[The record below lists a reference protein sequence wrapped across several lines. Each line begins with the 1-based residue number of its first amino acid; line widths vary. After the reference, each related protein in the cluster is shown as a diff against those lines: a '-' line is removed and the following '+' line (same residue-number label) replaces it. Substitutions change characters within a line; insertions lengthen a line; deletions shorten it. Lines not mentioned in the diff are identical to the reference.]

1 MKFLKYFFVAL
12 LSIVV
17 TLIAVNQ
24 YVPVLIDVPKKDRL
38 LVDFN
43 FGKEITNKELI
54 PVERK
59 AKNIILLIGD
69 GMGSNQIVA
78 YKIAKEGPNA
88 ITAFDY
94 QLVKMLIT
102 Q

>member
-1 MKFLKYFFVAL
+1 MC
-12 LSIVV
+12 
-17 TLIAVNQ
+17 Q
-24 YVPVLIDVPKKDRL
+24 KKDRL

-69 GMGSNQIVA
+69 GMGKQSNCC
-78 YKIAKEGPNA
+78 
-88 ITAFDY
+88 
-94 QLVKMLIT
+94 L
-102 Q
+102 

>member
-69 GMGSNQIVA
+69 GMGSNQIVDGGRRRRR
-78 YKIAKEGPNA
+78 YGRRVR
-88 ITAFDY
+88 
-94 QLVKMLIT
+94 QLLERGEPDPV
-102 Q
+102 

>member
-43 FGKEITNKELI
+43 FGKEITNLENQLI
-54 PVERK
+54 WK
-59 AKNIILLIGD
+59 GNQLKLID
-69 GMGSNQIVA
+69 LET
-78 YKIAKEGPNA
+78 K
-88 ITAFDY
+88 
-94 QLVKMLIT
+94 
-102 Q
+102 

>member
-43 FGKEITNKELI
+43 FGKEIMISFPKLKST
-54 PVERK
+54 
-59 AKNIILLIGD
+59 
-69 GMGSNQIVA
+69 SNLSFFGTSMRTGT
-78 YKIAKEGPNA
+78 Y
-88 ITAFDY
+88 
-94 QLVKMLIT
+94 
-102 Q
+102 

>member
-24 YVPVLIDVPKKDRL
+24 YVPVLIDVPEKDRL

-43 FGKEITNKELI
+43 FEKEITQNK
-54 PVERK
+54 
-59 AKNIILLIGD
+59 
-69 GMGSNQIVA
+69 
-78 YKIAKEGPNA
+78 
-88 ITAFDY
+88 
-94 QLVKMLIT
+94 LVYYES
-102 Q
+102 